1 MIPQGKFAAVA
12 LTLGVAAS
20 ASAQDVPLSQLLLQ
34 FFSPSNP
41 VILDNPFHQAHFTAA
56 AEASTTLALLNRDI
70 AAQLASF
77 PLGSSSGGFT
87 FTLDPT
93 LGVLSRNA
101 ESFGPLFAERALT
114 AGKGKF
120 TVGFTYQQ
128 NIFDKFEGFQ
138 LREGDIHL
146 TLFHL
151 DTNNDDSNL
160 EPFFE
165 GDVID
170 ANLRLRLE
178 TNNRVVFANYGVSDR
193 FDIGVAVP
201 FLSVDIDASIDA
213 QVRDVATNPF
223 PIHRFQQTG
232 TTSNTFVESGSAAG
246 LGDIVVRGKFAAVQ
260 QDNFGL
266 ALGADVRLPT
276 GDDQELLGAGATQ
289 AKLFAIL
296 NGPPKNRFNPHLN
309 LGYTITGTSDTF
321 GKLPDELNYTVGF
334 DAAPATKLT
343 VFADLVGRTL
353 IDAERLKEEPLT
365 LQYRTA
371 ADPTVRSF
379 ETVRLFSQTGNL
391 TILLGSVGF
400 KFNVVGRLLLSGN
413 ALISLTQDEGL
424 QDKVTPVVSLDYTF

>member
-1 MIPQGKFAAVA
+1 MIPQGKLAVAA

-41 VILDNPFHQAHFTAA
+41 VILDNANHQAHFSSRG
-56 AEASTTLALLNRDI
+56 EANATLELLNRNI

-151 DTNNDDSNL
+151 DVNNDGSNL
-160 EPFFE
+160 QEVFE

-178 TNNRVVFANYGVSDR
+178 TNNRVVFANYGITDR
-193 FDIGVAVP
+193 FDIGVAIP
-201 FLSVDIDASIDA
+201 FLSVDIDANIDA

-223 PIHRFQQTG
+223 PIHRFQETG
-232 TTSNTFVESGSAAG
+232 TKTNTFVESGSAAG

-266 ALGADVRLPT
+266 ALAADVRLPT

-296 NGPPKNRFNPHLN
+296 NGAPKKKFNPHMN
-309 LGYTITGTSDTF
+309 LGYTFTGESDTF
-321 GKLPDELNYTVGF
+321 GALPDEFNYTVGF

-343 VFADLVGRTL
+343 IFADLVGRTL
-353 IDAERLKEEPLT
+353 LDAERLRLETRQLE
-365 LQYRTA
+365 YRTFT
-371 ADPTVRSF
+371 DPTVRTF
-379 ETVRLFSQTGNL
+379 ETDRLVSETGNL
-391 TILLGSVGF
+391 TVLLGSVGF
-400 KFNVVGRLLLSGN
+400 KYNIAGRLLLSGN
-413 ALISLTQDEGL
+413 VLISLTQDEGL
-424 QDKVTPVVSLDYTF
+424 QDEITPVVSLDYTF